1 MIIKKEEKKSKK
13 NFFSFNR
20 FLKFY
25 FFSTLIAILLLFF
38 TISQSQTFE
47 QKKKNFLHYISEGGR
62 IEYIYLPIIAFKA
75 FKSNFYK
82 IDKINLEIGFDD
94 ILKIEKIRK
103 EAIDTER
110 ETNGLPSSD
119 KMPQIKVNIIFNEK
133 KYRGD
138 IRLKGDRRIHWEDKE
153 KSSYKIELDR
163 NQYIFGIKKFSLQKP
178 RARNYI
184 HEWIFHKLAEDL
196 DIIKLK
202 YEFLNLSIN
211 GEDKGLYVLEE
222 GFGKELIERNKRR
235 NGPIF
240 SLDEDL
246 TTNLEIENGSENIVF
261 EIYNKQFWNKSENKD
276 ILNIASQKLRDFL
289 DKKISPEEVLDLKK
303 WASYFAII
311 DLTSTYHGSLL
322 KSVKFY
328 YNPING
334 LFEPI
339 PFDGH
344 RLKQNY
350 HKNIKNYD
358 NRILIDKV
366 LKPKSRE
373 EISSYSWLNI
383 IFFNKDKSL
392 NKSFYN
398 LYVENLNKISK
409 KTYLDNFIFKNKN
422 KIEEFNSHI
431 YADYFYF
438 DNARNYGVGLY
449 YFLLSDFYYHAKN
462 IRKKIE
468 KVQKVQILKKD
479 NSELMIRGMKELN
492 SLSFSPL
499 FIDKVICTKSD
510 QNITINVRKDLNFF
524 SDTSVKL
531 PKEKNLICTHVAFTN
546 KISKEKIL
554 TKIDYLNSEYSYEN
568 FKNLNSEVFKN
579 YFIQTENNLFLKS
592 DEVIIDKDVYIPE
605 GFKVVIKPG
614 QKILITNKAFIIS
627 NSPWQIGG
635 ENKVVIISGEPENL
649 GGGILIG
656 DTKEISSIKN
666 TEFSY
671 LSGFDLEKNSEYII
685 LGSINFHQTEVEMK
699 NVRFKN
705 IFSEDAINI
714 FRSKFEIIEA
724 KYNNISSDAID
735 IDFSAGKITK
745 SDFKNINN
753 DAIDFSGSKV
763 TINNANF
770 NNINDKII
778 SAGEESEINIDKVTG
793 INSYAGIISKDGSE
807 VYSQNIKFDGVKIPF
822 AAYQKKKEYDFP
834 FLDAKKYQI
843 KNFLVKSIQDKTA
856 KLSTEDEIVVMKSE
870 KIISLMYEK

>member
-103 EAIDTER
+103 EAIDTES

-163 NQYIFGIKKFSLQKP
+163 NQYLFGIKKFSLQKP

-222 GFGKELIERNKRR
+222 GFGKELIERTKRR

-289 DKKISPEEVLDLKK
+289 DKKVSPEEVLDLKK

-366 LKPKSRE
+366 LKPKSRD

-492 SLSFSPL
+492 FLSFSPL

-635 ENKVVIISGEPENL
+635 ENKVVIISGELENL

-735 IDFSAGKITK
+735 IDFSAGKIMK

>member
-103 EAIDTER
+103 EAIDTES

-163 NQYIFGIKKFSLQKP
+163 NQYLFGIKKFSLQKP

-289 DKKISPEEVLDLKK
+289 DKKVSPEEVLDLKK

-358 NRILIDKV
+358 NRILIDKL
-366 LKPKSRE
+366 LKPKSRD

-449 YFLLSDFYYHAKN
+449 YFLLSDFYYHASN

>member
-1 MIIKKEEKKSKK
+1 MIIKKEEKKNKK
-13 NFFSFNR
+13 KFFSFNR

-25 FFSTLIAILLLFF
+25 FFSTSIAILLLFF
-38 TISQSQTFE
+38 MILQSQTFE

-82 IDKINLEIGFDD
+82 IDKVDLEISFDD
-94 ILKIEKIRK
+94 ILKIEKIRND
-103 EAIDTER
+103 AIAIES
-110 ETNGLPSSD
+110 EYNALPSSD

-153 KSSYKIELDR
+153 KSSYKIELDK
-163 NQYIFGIKKFSLQKP
+163 NQYLFGLKKFSLQKP

-246 TTNLEIENGSENIVF
+246 TTNLKIEDSSENIVF

-289 DKKISPEEVLDLKK
+289 DKKVSPEEVLDLKK

-350 HKNIKNYD
+350 HKNLINYD

-366 LKPKSRE
+366 LKPKSRD

-398 LYVENLNKISK
+398 LYIENLNKISK
-409 KTYLDNFIFKNKN
+409 KTYLDNFISKNKN

-431 YADYFYF
+431 YSDYFYF
-438 DNARNYGVGLY
+438 DNSRNYGVGLY

-479 NSELMIRGMKELN
+479 NSELLIRGIKELN

-499 FIDKVICTKSD
+499 FIDNVICTKSD
-510 QNITINVRKDLNFF
+510 QNISINVKKDLNIF
-524 SDTSVKL
+524 SDTFVKL
-531 PKEKNLICTHVAFTN
+531 PEEKNLICTHVALTN
-546 KISKEKIL
+546 KISKKKIL
-554 TKIDYLNSEYSYEN
+554 AKVDYLNSKYSFES
-568 FKNLNSEVFKN
+568 FKNLNSEVFRN
-579 YFIQTENNLFLKS
+579 YFVQADNNLFLKS
-592 DEVIIDKDVYIPE
+592 DEIIINKDVYIPE

-635 ENKVVIISGEPENL
+635 ENKSVIISGDRKNL

-671 LSGFDLEKNSEYII
+671 LSGYDLEKNSEYII

-699 NVRFKN
+699 NVRFKD

-714 FRSKFEIIEA
+714 FRSKFEITDA
-724 KYNNISSDAID
+724 KYNNIFSDAID

-770 NNINDKII
+770 NNVNDKII

-856 KLSTEDEIVVMKSE
+856 KLSTEDEITVMKSE